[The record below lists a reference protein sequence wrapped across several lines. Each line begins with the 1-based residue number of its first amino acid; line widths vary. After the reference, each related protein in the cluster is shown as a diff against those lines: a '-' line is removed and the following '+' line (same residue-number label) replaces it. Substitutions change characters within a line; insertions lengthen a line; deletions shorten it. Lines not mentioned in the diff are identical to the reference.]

1 MNGIHDFLSKPFRI
15 VDISQPIKSDS
26 ACFPGDTPFSREVTV
41 SHHESKVIN
50 LTALKMSPHVG
61 THVDAPVHVRGSMD
75 SGNETVGSMSLE
87 PFVGLVEVIDIAPF
101 AGAIKPEHIEAHLKT
116 KATRLLI
123 RTSHQIRYQVFEDN
137 YAFLSTEVVDWLH
150 ERGTRLV
157 GLDSP
162 SVDDTQSK
170 TLCAHHG
177 LLARDIYWL
186 ENLDLTAAACGEYF
200 LVAAPL
206 KFMELEASP
215 VRALLLD
222 WSTH

>member
-1 MNGIHDFLSKPFRI
+1 MNGVHDLLSKPFRI

-41 SHHESKVIN
+41 SHQESNVIN

-61 THVDAPVHVRGSMD
+61 THVDAPVHVRGTMD
-75 SGNETVGSMSLE
+75 SAHEMVGAMALDA
-87 PFVGLVEVIDIAPF
+87 FVGLVEVIDISPF
-101 AGAIKPEHIEAHLKT
+101 VGAIKPEHVQPRLKT

-123 RTSHQIRYQVFEDN
+123 RTSHQIRYQVFEKE
-137 YAFLSTEVVDWLH
+137 YAYLSTELVEWLSN
-150 ERGTRLV
+150 RGTRLV

-162 SVDDTQSK
+162 SVDDTESK

-177 LLARDIYWL
+177 LLAKDIYWL
-186 ENLDLTAAACGEYF
+186 ENLDLTAASCGEYF

-222 WSTH
+222 WSTN

>member
-1 MNGIHDFLSKPFRI
+1 MNGIHDLLSKPFRI

-41 SHHESKVIN
+41 SHQESQVIN
-50 LTALKMSPHVG
+50 LTALTMSPHVG

-75 SGNETVGSMSLE
+75 SNTETVGSMSLD

-101 AGAIKPEHIEAHLKT
+101 VGAIKPEHIEGHLKT
-116 KATRLLI
+116 NATRLLI
-123 RTSHQIRYQVFEDN
+123 RTSHQIRYQVFEDS
-137 YAFLSTEVVDWLH
+137 YAFLSTEVVDWLYK
-150 ERGTRLV
+150 RGTRLV

-177 LLARDIYWL
+177 LLARDIFWL
-186 ENLDLTAAACGEYF
+186 ENLDLTAASCGEYF

>member
-1 MNGIHDFLSKPFRI
+1 MRQIYDLLSRPFRI
-15 VDISQPIKSDS
+15 VDISQPIKNDT

-41 SHHESKVIN
+41 SYESSSVIN

-61 THVDAPVHVRGSMD
+61 THVDAPVHVRGSMN
-75 SGNETVGSMSLE
+75 GEHETAGTMPLDAFIG
-87 PFVGLVEVIDIAPF
+87 PAEVIDIAPF
-101 AGAIKPEHIEAHLKT
+101 VGAIKPEHIEPHLKT
-116 KATRLLI
+116 EATRLLI
-123 RTSHQIRYQVFEDN
+123 RTSHQIRYHVFEDN
-137 YAFLSTEVVDWLH
+137 YSFLSTELVEWLSA
-150 ERGTRLV
+150 RGTRLV

-162 SVDDTQSK
+162 SVDHVESK
-170 TLCAHHG
+170 TLCAHHS
-177 LLARDIYWL
+177 LLARDIFWL

-222 WSTH
+222 WSVN

>member
-1 MNGIHDFLSKPFRI
+1 MVGLHELFSRPFRI

-41 SHHESKVIN
+41 SHQDSNVIN

-61 THVDAPVHVRGSMD
+61 THVDAPVHVRGSME
-75 SGNETVGSMSLE
+75 SQLETA
-87 PFVGLVEVIDIAPF
+87 GLMPLDAFIGPVEVIDIAPF
-101 AGAIKPEHIEAHLKT
+101 VGAIKPEHVEKHLKT
-116 KATRLLI
+116 NASRLLI
-123 RTSHQIRYQVFEDN
+123 RTSHQIRYHVFEDS
-137 YAFLSTEVVDWLH
+137 YSYLSTELVEWLAV
-150 ERGTRLV
+150 RGVRLV

-162 SVDDTQSK
+162 SVDHTESK
-170 TLCAHHG
+170 DLCAHHN
-177 LLARDIYWL
+177 LLAKNIYWL
-186 ENLDLTAAACGEYF
+186 ENLDLTAASCGEYF

-222 WSTH
+222 WSTN